1 MPKVHELRSERAK
14 INDQVQALATKEE
27 ASGQLTAEEETA
39 FVALTTQF
47 NDLTAQIDRAE
58 AAERMN
64 AAAAV
69 PVVDAPALASGG
81 SKRPVPARPQALE
94 VPGAKVARMV
104 RALAAARGDNRVA
117 AQIALDRGFG
127 EDVAASLNILDPSA
141 GGVLVPA
148 NLSSEVIELLR
159 PRSVVR
165 SLGARSLPLQNGNLT
180 IPRLKGGATVGYIG
194 SDSDAPV
201 TGQQFD
207 DLKLSSKKMAALV
220 PISNDLLSY
229 SGVNPNV
236 DRMVVDDL
244 TAAVAARE
252 DKAFIRDN
260 GTGNL
265 PKGLRFWARPGNV
278 RAAPDLSVIAD
289 PIARLQAIEHA
300 LNALI
305 LLLEMADANLV
316 TPGWIMSP
324 RTFRFLEGLKD
335 GKGNKAY
342 SEMAE
347 GQIKGYPI
355 GRTTQVPANLG
366 TGGNESE
373 IYFADFADCF
383 IGEDETLMIDYSK
396 EATYKDSNGDVV
408 SAFQRDQTLIRV
420 IAKHDFGP
428 RHVESLAVMDKV
440 TWGA

>member
-244 TAAVAARE
+244 TAAVADR
-252 DKAFIRDN
+252 K
-260 GTGNL
+260 
-265 PKGLRFWARPGNV
+265 
-278 RAAPDLSVIAD
+278 SV
-289 PIARLQAIEHA
+289 
-300 LNALI
+300 
-305 LLLEMADANLV
+305 V
-316 TPGWIMSP
+316 
-324 RTFRFLEGLKD
+324 
-335 GKGNKAY
+335 
-342 SEMAE
+342 
-347 GQIKGYPI
+347 
-355 GRTTQVPANLG
+355 
-366 TGGNESE
+366 
-373 IYFADFADCF
+373 
-383 IGEDETLMIDYSK
+383 
-396 EATYKDSNGDVV
+396 
-408 SAFQRDQTLIRV
+408 
-420 IAKHDFGP
+420 
-428 RHVESLAVMDKV
+428 
-440 TWGA
+440 